1 MSPFPRNVIL
11 LVLVLFITSKTT
23 NAWTILRRHVTVT
36 IKNNLETKV
45 DLKVHC
51 KSADDDLGEHVIRPS
66 ENYEF
71 KFSTTYFYRETLFF
85 CGFTFSNQFQW
96 FDIYKQNRDECR
108 HCYWYVGEDGPCL
121 DGTACLPWNPKE

>member
-51 KSADDDLGEHVIRPS
+51 KSADDDLGEH
-66 ENYEF
+66 
-71 KFSTTYFYRETLFF
+71 
-85 CGFTFSNQFQW
+85 W